1 MYQSSARKNFLDI
14 LSDPTAIAILA
25 SISLHAA
32 IGATFPFFTQP
43 EKAGI
48 KAGPTTVKVV
58 ELTPR
63 ELQRIPQAPK
73 PKPAAP
79 PVTQPIPIKRSTA
92 PPPRT
97 PQFSNSPQA
106 IPFSPF
112 GNPAATATPKPA
124 KAKQPKTIQQPA
136 QPVFDPNIFT
146 EPKPTKSPVATA
158 TKPKPVVKPT
168 PAAKPQPKQPKV
180 ATSPSPQPDQPMDY
194 NGDGQEP
201 VTPTTTSPQAQKPT
215 TTPSPSASSSVTPT
229 AKPTAQPSG
238 NSTGNGTGYA
248 QAANAKEIDYLNKYP
263 GIKVDG
269 PTELMQPYP
278 SGMACPKIK
287 QPPIIVYMAVFDKW
301 PENQNSDIMGVSTP
315 DSLDASTFANEAT
328 PQNQKLSIVA
338 KNAAIFAANKKDQ
351 NRLPEDKGKRILYR
365 YKVQFDPSTCQK

>member
-25 SISLHAA
+25 SIALHAA
-32 IGATFPFFTQP
+32 IGATFPLFTQP
-43 EKAGI
+43 EKEGK

-58 ELTPR
+58 ELTPS

-73 PKPAAP
+73 PKPVAP
-79 PVTQPIPIKRSTA
+79 VAQPTPIKRATA
-92 PPPRT
+92 PAPRP
-97 PQFSNSPQA
+97 PQFSTAPQA

-124 KAKQPKTIQQPA
+124 KTKQPKTVQQPV

-146 EPKPTKSPVATA
+146 EPKPTKSPATKA

-168 PAAKPQPKQPKV
+168 PAAKPQPKKPKV
-180 ATSPSPQPDQPMDY
+180 ATSPSPQADQPMDW

-201 VTPTTTSPQAQKPT
+201 ATPAATPQAQKPT
-215 TTPSPSASSSVTPT
+215 TTPSPSAAPSITPT
-229 AKPTAQPSG
+229 TKPTTQPTG
-238 NSTGNGTGYA
+238 NSTGNGPGYA
-248 QAANAKEIDYLNKYP
+248 QAANAREIEYLKKYP

-328 PQNQKLSIVA
+328 PQNEKLSIVA

>member
-25 SISLHAA
+25 SIALHAA
-32 IGATFPFFTQP
+32 IGATFPLFTQP
-43 EKAGI
+43 EKEGK

-58 ELTPR
+58 ELTPS

-73 PKPAAP
+73 PKPVAP
-79 PVTQPIPIKRSTA
+79 PVTQPTPIKRSTA
-92 PPPRT
+92 PAPRP
-97 PQFSNSPQA
+97 PQFSTSPQA

-124 KAKQPKTIQQPA
+124 KTKQPKTVQQPV

-146 EPKPTKSPVATA
+146 EPKPTKSPVTKA

-168 PAAKPQPKQPKV
+168 PAATKPQPKKPKV

-201 VTPTTTSPQAQKPT
+201 ATPVATPQAQKPNV
-215 TTPSPSASSSVTPT
+215 TPKPSTAPTVTPT
-229 AKPTAQPSG
+229 TQPTG
-238 NSTGNGTGYA
+238 NSTGTGSEFA
-248 QAANAKEIDYLNKYP
+248 QAASASAKEVEYLKKYP
-263 GIKVDG
+263 GIKVYA
-269 PTELMQPYP
+269 PTELLQPYP
-278 SGMACPKIK
+278 PEMACPKTK
-287 QPPIIVYMAVFDKW
+287 QLPIIVYMAVFDKW
-301 PENQNSDIMGVSTP
+301 PENPNSAVMGESTP
-315 DSLDASTFANEAT
+315 DSLDASTFASEAT
-328 PQNQKLSIVA
+328 PQNEKLSIVA

-351 NRLPEDKGKRILYR
+351 SRPAEEKGKRVLYR
-365 YKVQFDPSTCQK
+365 YKVRFDPSTCKK